1 MRKLAAVLIVVA
13 IGVVSYLTGYARAE
27 REAET
32 LVLAHSLEKTAL
44 CANGL
49 NTLAGRRQEVTRKL
63 LDHQLRSAVD
73 VAERLTRS
81 GTTLNT
87 IAAPSLVDGV
97 RRARV
102 YADRVG
108 DSTLSK
114 RLESLYAK
122 LAEGQRKVT

>member
-1 MRKLAAVLIVVA
+1 MRKLAAVLFVVA
-13 IGVVSYLTGYARAE
+13 IAVVSYFTGYARAE

-49 NTLAGRRQEVTRKL
+49 NTLAPSQQEATGKL
-63 LDHQLRSAVD
+63 LDQQLRSAVE

-81 GTTLNT
+81 GATLK

-97 RRARV
+97 RRARL
-102 YADRVG
+102 YAERVG
-108 DSTLSK
+108 DSELSQ
-114 RLESLYAK
+114 RLATLYAT
-122 LAEGQRKVT
+122 LAEEQRNVGV